1 MKVIGVDVD
10 DVVAKLMEAWL
21 LEYNRRSGDRLTP
34 ADLTTWEIGDFVKP
48 EWKERIFTLLT
59 PAMYDVV
66 EAWPGTQQAVRK
78 IRNHGNE
85 VWFITS
91 AHTEELFLAKKHWL
105 DRNGFEYDRA
115 IGVGGWSAYKTKQEI
130 PGVDWLVDDH
140 IGNLRGLD
148 GYPILQTRPHN
159 WRQIWEGKRIKHLDD
174 IVPLLTYEAPREL
187 LKPAGFIAGPLKAN
201 AFSAP
206 QADGDSYSVFD
217 PKLVE
222 ADTTPAIIAAI
233 QGATVKQS
241 NPKDSIGS
249 DKIPLHLWPET
260 ATVLGSLGMLDGA
273 LKYGRSNFRAIGVRY
288 SIYLDAIR
296 RHGNALLEGEDNDP
310 DSEIHHL
317 GHILASAAILVDAMA
332 ADKLVDDRNY
342 KGGYRSWIDKMTVHV
357 KRLKDKHKDRS
368 PKHYTIQDNAA

>member
-1 MKVIGVDVD
+1 MKVIGIDVD

-34 ADLTTWEIGDFVKP
+34 DMLTTWEIGDFVAP
-48 EWKERIFTLLT
+48 EWKDKIFTLLT

-66 EAWPGTQQAVRK
+66 EVWPGTQQAVRK

-91 AHTEELFLAKKHWL
+91 AFTDELFEAKKNWL

-115 IGVGGWSAYKTKQEI
+115 IGVGPWSEYKTKQEI

-140 IGNLRGLD
+140 IGNLRGLN
-148 GYPILQTRPHN
+148 GYPVLQTRPHN
-159 WRQIWEGKRIKHLDD
+159 WRLIWEGKRIKHLDD
-174 IVPLLTYEAPREL
+174 LVPLLTYEAPREL
-187 LKPAGFIAGPLKAN
+187 LKPAGFLAI
-201 AFSAP
+201 P
-206 QADGDSYSVFD
+206 QADGFDVITDNSV
-217 PKLVE
+217 PRGALY
-222 ADTTPAIIAAI
+222 AIKKGGELAGVITGI
-233 QGATVKQS
+233 DATVKQS

-296 RHGNALLEGEDNDP
+296 RHSNALLEGEDNDP
-310 DSEIHHL
+310 DSQIHHL
-317 GHILASAAILVDAMA
+317 GHVLASAAILVDAMA

-342 KGGYRSWIDKMTVHV
+342 QGGYRSWIDKMTVHV

-368 PKHYTIQDNAA
+368 PKHYTIQDNSA

>member
-1 MKVIGVDVD
+1 MKVIGIDVD

-34 ADLTTWEIGDFVKP
+34 DMLTTWEVGDFVAP
-48 EWKERIFTLLT
+48 EWKEKIFTLLT

-66 EAWPGTQQAVRK
+66 EVWPGTQQAVRK
-78 IRNHGNE
+78 IRNHGHR

-91 AHTEELFLAKKHWL
+91 AYTEELFEAKKNWL

-115 IGVGGWSAYKTKQEI
+115 IGVGDWSDYQTKQEI

-140 IGNLRGLD
+140 IGNLRGLK
-148 GYPILQTRPHN
+148 GYPVLQTRPHN
-159 WRQIWEGKRIKHLDD
+159 WRLIWEGKRIKHLDD
-174 IVPLLTYEAPREL
+174 LVPLLTYEAPREL
-187 LKPAGFIAGPLKAN
+187 LKPAGFLGSI
-201 AFSAP
+201 P
-206 QADGDSYSVFD
+206 QADGF
-217 PKLVE
+217 
-222 ADTTPAIIAAI
+222 AITP
-233 QGATVKQS
+233 GTVTVVDTVKQS

-296 RHGNALLEGEDNDP
+296 RHSSALLEGEDLDP
-310 DSEIHHL
+310 DSQIHHL
-317 GHILASAAILVDAMA
+317 GHVLASAAILVDAMA

-342 KGGYRSWIDKMTVHV
+342 QGGYRSWIDKMTVHV
-357 KRLKDKHKDRS
+357 KRLKDKHKDRN